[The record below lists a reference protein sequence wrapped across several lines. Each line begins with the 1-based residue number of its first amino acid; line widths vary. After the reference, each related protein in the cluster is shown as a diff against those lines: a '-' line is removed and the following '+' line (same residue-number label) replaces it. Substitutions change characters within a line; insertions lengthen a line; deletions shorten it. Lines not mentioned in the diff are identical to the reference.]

1 MLSLLIPTYNC
12 DCLRLVADLHQQ
24 CEELEAEEADFDYEI
39 LVADDASTDLATVE
53 RNELMEMFDKVRFV
67 RMTENVGR
75 AALRNWLL
83 DEACFPHLLL
93 MDADAEVCS
102 DDFLRTYWAH
112 RHDADAV
119 VGSIHTPSSAPVG
132 HELRLKYE
140 LAAAKIRDA
149 DYRNAHAA
157 QHFSTFNFLIAREVA
172 EQLRFDLRCR
182 DYGYEDT
189 LFGLELAERGFT
201 IRHIDNP
208 LTHTGINSNADFL
221 RNTETALRNLARL
234 GSPLTDH
241 SAVARIYA
249 RLRGFGLSPLVRL
262 CFGLAAPLLRRQLL
276 SRRPSLRLFQLYK
289 LGYFAAVC
297 APR

>member
-53 RNELMEMFDKVRFV
+53 RNELMEMWEKVRFV

-83 DEACFPHLLL
+83 DEASFPHLLL

-112 RHDADAV
+112 RNDADAV
-119 VGSIHTPSSAPVG
+119 VGSIHTPSSVPLG

-140 LAAAKIRDA
+140 LAAAKIRTA
-149 DYRNAHAA
+149 DYRNAHPA
-157 QHFSTFNFLIAREVA
+157 HYLSTFNILIARKVLQE
-172 EQLRFDLRCR
+172 LHFDLRCR

-189 LFGLELAERGFT
+189 LFGLELVERGFT

-221 RNTETALRNLARL
+221 RNTETALRNLSRL

-241 SAVARIYA
+241 SAVARTYA
-249 RLRGFGLSPLVRL
+249 RLRGLGLSPFVRL
-262 CFGLAAPLLRRQLL
+262 CFRLAAPLLRRQLL
-276 SRRPSLRLFQLYK
+276 SHRPSLCLFQLYK

-297 APR
+297 ASQ